1 MSTTTRRRRPRG
13 LAAIAVLATVAL
25 TGCVQLPF
33 GGGPKATPVPAVDQ
47 KTEVT
52 IPALSGAGDGA
63 VSAIDISV
71 APNSSGALAVEVS
84 ENEVGGAGRTL
95 QASAWN
101 SAIVATLF
109 TGADLATDYRFAFD
123 GYVDGPSAGGIM
135 TAGVMSL
142 LLGDELL
149 PGVAMTGTITP
160 TGTIGPVGGV
170 PAKIAAVAEGGEYTK
185 VLIPLG
191 LRNAP
196 DHDGASVDVVRLG
209 AEHGV
214 EVVEVGDIAEA
225 YTHLTGASLPAPSSA
240 PIPRVTEPGY
250 SSIESATNHQITE
263 FERSESDY
271 LGLSEIVRSVG
282 DGAYEAA
289 AADAATA
296 RDLLSQGLVGG
307 ALMKAIGANM
317 LMKALSGTYRTAD
330 DVLARGIDSLLVRF
344 DSAGQAS
351 DVFFN
356 YLDKLDNYE
365 VETLADADALIN
377 AYGNAFDAY
386 SLYLYA
392 DAQIQAI
399 YDQAGSYA
407 TLEDLL
413 TDSLTPLVY
422 LEVSIAQV
430 EAAEAVFEI
439 ARDGEG
445 PAISPEVD
453 VAAVAEFFR
462 KAADSNLEVF
472 NADVIA
478 GLAEDAGVSEAVALE
493 AMGNNDLSI
502 ALANNATGL
511 VHGIQAYLGEE
522 NPNSAYAAMGYGWT
536 NYSRN
541 ASLIEKYG
549 TNGII
554 DWTTFSV
561 VGVTSDARLV
571 HTLDFSR
578 GQVAQAIGVLD
589 GNDYSTVLGV
599 GAFESASLAREGDF
613 EKKFEAIQDYTG
625 TFALSR
631 VLAYLGGF
639 QRADYA
645 E

>member
-1 MSTTTRRRRPRG
+1 MSTTTRRHRPRG

-25 TGCVQLPF
+25 TGCIQLPF
-33 GGGPKATPVPAVDQ
+33 GGGPKATPVPAVD
-47 KTEVT
+47 KRTEIT
-52 IPALSGAGDGA
+52 IPALSGSGDGA

-71 APNSSGALAVEVS
+71 SPNTNGALAVEVS
-84 ENEVGGAGRTL
+84 ENEVGGVGRTL
-95 QASAWN
+95 QSSAWN

-135 TAGVMSL
+135 TAGIMSL
-142 LLGDELL
+142 LLGDEIL

-170 PAKIAAVAEGGEYTK
+170 PEKIAAVGEAGEYTK

-196 DHDGASVDVVRLG
+196 NHDGTPVDVVRLG

-225 YTHLTGASLPAPSSA
+225 YTHLTGESLPAPTSTA
-240 PIPRVTEPGY
+240 IPRVEEPGY
-250 SSIESATNHQITE
+250 SSIESATKSQITE
-263 FERSESDY
+263 FERNESNY
-271 LGLSEIVRSVG
+271 LSLSEFVRSVG
-282 DGAYEAA
+282 DEAYAIAA
-289 AADAATA
+289 LDAASA

-307 ALMKAIGANM
+307 ALMKAIGANL
-317 LMKALSGTYRTAD
+317 LMKALSGSYRTAD
-330 DVLARGIDSLLVRF
+330 DVLARGIDSLLIRF
-344 DSAGQAS
+344 DSVDQAS
-351 DVFFN
+351 DTFFN
-356 YLDKLDNYE
+356 YLDKLDNYK

-392 DAQIQAI
+392 KAQIQAI
-399 YDQAGSYA
+399 YDNSGGYA
-407 TLEDLL
+407 SVEELL
-413 TDSLTPLVY
+413 GDSLVPLLY
-422 LEVSIAQV
+422 LEISIAQV

-445 PAISPEVD
+445 PELSPETD
-453 VAAVAEFFR
+453 VEAIAEFFR

-478 GLAEDAGVSEAVALE
+478 YLAEDAGISEAVALE
-493 AMGNNDLSI
+493 AMGNNDLAI
-502 ALANNATGL
+502 ALSNNATEL

-522 NPNSAYAAMGYGWT
+522 NPNAAYAGMGYGWT
-536 NYSRN
+536 NYARN

-549 TNGII
+549 TNGIL
-554 DWTTFSV
+554 DWETVTV
-561 VGVTSDARLV
+561 VGVQSDARLV

-589 GNDYSTVLGV
+589 DNGYSTVLGV
-599 GAFESASLAREGDF
+599 GSFESASLAREGDF
-613 EKKFEAIQDYTG
+613 DEKFTAIQDYTG

-639 QRADYA
+639 QQAEYA

>member
-1 MSTTTRRRRPRG
+1 MT
-13 LAAIAVLATVAL
+13 VFATVML
-25 TGCVQLPF
+25 TGCIQLPF
-33 GGGPKATPVPAVDQ
+33 GGPKGTPVPVVEQ
-47 KTEVT
+47 KSEVT
-52 IPALSGAGDGA
+52 IPALSGAGEGA
-63 VSAIDISV
+63 VSSIDISV
-71 APNSSGALAVEVS
+71 APNTEGALAVEVS

-135 TAGVMSL
+135 TAATMSL

-170 PAKIAAVAEGGEYTK
+170 PTKISALAENGEYTK

-196 DHDGASVDVVRLG
+196 DQDGALVDVVKLG
-209 AEHGV
+209 AENGI

-225 YTHLTGASLPAPSSA
+225 YSQLTGESLPSPSSVT
-240 PIPRVTEPGY
+240 IPRVSEPGY
-250 SSIESATNHQITE
+250 SSTEAATNRQITE
-263 FERSESDY
+263 FERNESDF
-271 LGLSEIVRSVG
+271 LTLSEEIRSFASG
-282 DGAYEAA
+282 GYESAA
-289 AADAATA
+289 VDAATA
-296 RDLLSQGLVGG
+296 RDLLAQGLVGG

-330 DVLARGIDSLLVRF
+330 DVLTRGLDSLLIRLE
-344 DSAGQAS
+344 SADQAS

-356 YLDKLDNYE
+356 FLDQLDRYE
-365 VETLADADALIN
+365 VETIADAEALIT

-386 SLYLYA
+386 SLYRYA
-392 DAQIQAI
+392 EAEIAAI
-399 YDQAGSYA
+399 YENADSYA
-407 TLEDLL
+407 STEEVLMDAL
-413 TDSLTPLVY
+413 SPLIY

-430 EAAEAVFEI
+430 EASESVFEI
-439 ARDGEG
+439 ARDADG
-445 PAISPEVD
+445 PALAPEAD
-453 VAAVAEFFR
+453 VEAIAEFFR

-478 GLAEDAGVSEAVALE
+478 MIAEDAGVSDAVALD
-493 AMGNNDLSI
+493 AMGANDLNI

-536 NYSRN
+536 NYARN
-541 ASLIEKYG
+541 SNLIEKYG
-549 TNGII
+549 TNGIL
-554 DWTTFSV
+554 DWTTFTV

-578 GQVAQAIGVLD
+578 GQVAQAIDVLA
-589 GNDYSTVLGV
+589 GNGYASVLGV
-599 GAFESASLAREGDF
+599 GSFESASLAREGDLE
-613 EKKFEAIQDYTG
+613 EKFTAIQDYTG

-639 QRADYA
+639 AQAEYA